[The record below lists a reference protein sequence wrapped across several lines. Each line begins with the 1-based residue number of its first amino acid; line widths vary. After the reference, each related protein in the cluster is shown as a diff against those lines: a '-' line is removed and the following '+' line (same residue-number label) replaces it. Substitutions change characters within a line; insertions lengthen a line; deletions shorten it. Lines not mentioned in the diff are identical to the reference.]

1 VISLTIKEKIK
12 TILKLLNEPKVLY
25 SLVSFRS
32 FGYLLETGWFE
43 SFKSGEPLDADL
55 KPTPWFTYSAID
67 FLKERLNHGLS
78 LLEFGSGNSTLFFA
92 ERTKKIISLEH
103 NKDWHQKIS
112 SKLPE
117 NVELINTSSATDKDY
132 LQPLVENSIK
142 FDVIIIDGIYR
153 NECIMNSINHL
164 SERGVIILDDSE
176 RDVYAKGI
184 KHLLDRGFKQ
194 INFSGIAPG
203 IFFRK
208 CTSIF
213 YKNKNC
219 LNI

>member
-1 VISLTIKEKIK
+1 LTIKEKIK
-12 TILKLLNEPKVLY
+12 TVLKLLSEPKVFY
-25 SLVSFRS
+25 SLISFRS

-43 SFKSGEPLDADL
+43 SFKSGEPVDADL
-55 KPTPWFTYSAID
+55 KPIPWFTYSAID
-67 FLKERLNHGLS
+67 LLKERLNNNLR

-103 NKDWHQKIS
+103 NKDWHQKVF
-112 SKLPE
+112 SKLHE
-117 NVELINTSSATDKDY
+117 NVELIYTSSATDKDY
-132 LQPLVENSIK
+132 LQPLVENNLK
-142 FDVIIIDGIYR
+142 FDVIIIDGLFR
-153 NECIMNSINHL
+153 NECIMSSIHHL

-176 RDVYAKGI
+176 RDVYAEGI
-184 KHLLDRGFKQ
+184 TILLNNGFKRLD
-194 INFSGIAPG
+194 FSGIAPG

-208 CTSIF
+208 CTTIF

>member
-1 VISLTIKEKIK
+1 MSLLIKEKIK
-12 TILKLLNEPKVLY
+12 TALKLLSEPKVFY

-43 SFKSGEPLDADL
+43 SFKSGEPVDAEL
-55 KPTPWFTYSAID
+55 KPIPWFTYSAID
-67 FLKERLNHGLS
+67 FLKERLNHTFS

-92 ERTKKIISLEH
+92 ERTNKVISIEH
-103 NKDWHQKIS
+103 NKDWHQKIFS
-112 SKLPE
+112 NLPE
-117 NVELINTSSATDKDY
+117 NVELNYTSSATDKDY
-132 LQPLVENSIK
+132 LQPLVENNIK

-153 NECIMNSINHL
+153 NECIMNSLNHL

-176 RDVYAKGI
+176 RQDYYPGI
-184 KHLLDRGFKQ
+184 KFLSESRFKQ
-194 INFSGIAPG
+194 LSFSGIAPG

-213 YKNKNC
+213 YRANNC
-219 LNI
+219 LSL

>member
-1 VISLTIKEKIK
+1 LTTKDKIK
-12 TILKLLNEPKVLY
+12 TVLKLLSEPKVLY

-43 SFKSGEPLDADL
+43 SFKSGEPVDADL
-55 KPTPWFTYSAID
+55 KPIPWFAYSAID
-67 FLKERLNHGLS
+67 LLKERLNDSLS

-103 NKDWHQKIS
+103 NKNWHQKIS

-117 NVELINTSSATDKDY
+117 NVELIYTSSATEKEY
-132 LQPLVENSIK
+132 LQPLVENNLK

-176 RDVYAKGI
+176 RQDYKAGTKFLI
-184 KHLLDRGFKQ
+184 DSGFKQ
-194 INFSGIAPG
+194 LSFSGIAPG

-213 YKNKNC
+213 YRVNNC
-219 LNI
+219 LSL

>member
-1 VISLTIKEKIK
+1 MSLSIKEKIK
-12 TILKLLNEPKVLY
+12 TVLKLLSEPKVFY

-43 SFKSGEPLDADL
+43 SFKSGEPVDAEL
-55 KPTPWFTYSAID
+55 KPIPWFTYSAID
-67 FLKERLNHGLS
+67 FLKERLNHTFS

-92 ERTKKIISLEH
+92 ERTNKVISIEH
-103 NKDWHQKIS
+103 NKDWHQKIFS
-112 SKLPE
+112 NLPE
-117 NVELINTSSATDKDY
+117 NVELNYTSSATDKDY
-132 LQPLVENSIK
+132 LQPLVENNIK

-153 NECIMNSINHL
+153 NECIMNSLNHL

-176 RDVYAKGI
+176 RQDYYPGI
-184 KHLLDRGFKQ
+184 KFLSESRFKQ
-194 INFSGIAPG
+194 LSFSGIAPG

-213 YKNKNC
+213 YRANNC
-219 LNI
+219 LSL